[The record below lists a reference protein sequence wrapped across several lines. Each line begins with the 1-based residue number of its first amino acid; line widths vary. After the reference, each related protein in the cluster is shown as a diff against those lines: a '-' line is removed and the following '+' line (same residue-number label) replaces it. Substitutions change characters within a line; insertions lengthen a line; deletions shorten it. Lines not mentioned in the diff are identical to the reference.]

1 MKKKMDELF
10 IKYINEENVNQL
22 IFVKC
27 KTKSFAEVKMYI
39 KENNDWKLILKC
51 EGCIGKNGLGK
62 EKEGDL
68 KTPIGEFGIITAFGI
83 KENPGT
89 TMPYIKITDDLYC
102 CSDKEYYNQIINVEE
117 KRHKCRGEHLIDYIP
132 EYNYAMFIDYNNEK
146 IYGKGSAI
154 FLHCKGER
162 NYTAGCIAVN
172 EEDIKYILKNSSAR
186 MKICIY

>member
-1 MKKKMDELF
+1 MKKKLDELLK
-10 IKYINEENVNQL
+10 KYINEESVNQL

-27 KTKSFAEVKMYI
+27 KTESFADVKMYI
-39 KENNDWKLILKC
+39 KENNAWKLILKC
-51 EGCIGKNGLGK
+51 EGYIGKNGLGK

-89 TMPYIKITDDLYC
+89 TMPYIKIKDTLYC
-102 CSDKEYYNQIINVEE
+102 CSDKAYYNQIINVEE
-117 KRHKCRGEHLIDYIP
+117 KRHKCKGEHLIDYVP
-132 EYNYAMFIDYNNEK
+132 EYNYAMFIDYNSEK

-154 FLHCKGER
+154 FLHCKGEK
-162 NYTAGCIAVN
+162 NWTAGCIAIN
-172 EEDIKYILKNSSAR
+172 EEDIKYILKNSSVG